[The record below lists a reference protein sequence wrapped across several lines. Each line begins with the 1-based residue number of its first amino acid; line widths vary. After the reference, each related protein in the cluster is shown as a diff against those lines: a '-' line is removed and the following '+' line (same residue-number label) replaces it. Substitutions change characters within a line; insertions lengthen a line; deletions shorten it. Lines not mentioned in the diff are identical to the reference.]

1 MTPHGRFDGFVD
13 GINDDPIVFVP
24 RDEDLSSGHRLWECD
39 GVMVAGAIERTVS
52 ARINRERLALLG
64 WGRAI
69 LMQFAHPLIAA
80 AVSDHST
87 FQASRLAR
95 LQRLHGTIRAM
106 LSLTFGSD
114 RDVRAAADGIN
125 KIHDRVQGVLREAA
139 GPFPAG
145 TRYSAHDPALLR
157 WVLATL
163 LDSVPHVYAQFVEPL
178 SRAEQD
184 QYCREAAII
193 GRLLGIPEDLLFRDT
208 SDLQAYLAERMA
220 SGEIVVCDTARTLA
234 RDILYPPFHAAYWP
248 LSRVTRLAT
257 MGLLDPTLRAQ
268 YGLAWRA
275 RDAQALERWT
285 RVVRG
290 VHGVAPDR
298 VRYWSASTR

>member
-1 MTPHGRFDGFVD
+1 MIAVRT
-13 GINDDPIVFVP
+13 
-24 RDEDLSSGHRLWECD
+24 
-39 GVMVAGAIERTVS
+39 IERSVS

-69 LMQFAHPLIAA
+69 LMQFAHPLIAT

-95 LQRLHGTIRAM
+95 LQRLHGTVRAM
-106 LSLTFGSD
+106 LSLTFGTD
-114 RDVRAAADGIN
+114 RDVRAAAEGIN
-125 KIHDRVQGVLREAA
+125 RIHDRVQGVLREPA
-139 GPFPAG
+139 GPFPVG

-178 SRAEQD
+178 SRADHD
-184 QYCREAAII
+184 QYCREAAVI
-193 GRLLGIPEDLLFRDT
+193 GQLLGIPDDMLFRDT
-208 SDLQAYLAERMA
+208 DDLRAYMAERMA
-220 SGEIVVCDTARTLA
+220 SGEIVVCDTARRLA

-248 LSRVTRLAT
+248 LSRVTRLTT

-268 YGLAWRA
+268 YGFAWRE
-275 RDAQALERWT
+275 RDAASLERWT
-285 RVVRG
+285 GMVRRV
-290 VHGVAPDR
+290 HANAPDR
-298 VRYWSASTR
+298 LRYWSESR